1 MSPPLRTIAVAASAY
16 ALPIFGVQAGLPAT
30 ALSSK
35 IFRASAAGPDCSF
48 CALAAKDFLGGMWK
62 P

>member
-16 ALPIFGVQAGLPAT
+16 ALFIFGVQAGLPAT
-30 ALSSK
+30 ASSLK
-35 IFRASAAGPDCSF
+35 IFSASAAGPDCSF
-48 CALAAKDFLGGMWK
+48 VALAASDFRGGMWN